1 MRQYKVQGLLT
12 SEDIDH
18 EACQEE
24 LMPWVEL
31 GYKGETEIRFPAL
44 YFAHQPVKRLN
55 ICVLAQG

>member
-1 MRQYKVQGLLT
+1 MF
-12 SEDIDH
+12 ENIEH

-44 YFAHQPVKRLN
+44 YFAHQPGKRLN